1 MMPCPTDDRQQGEEE
16 FISVGMD
23 FYLIILER
31 ECQTLIRKQSNQG
44 AMLLGDVKVLLFGK
58 LQHRTFGEHI
68 KTPLTDESFLPGI
81 LSEEKI
87 KHDTCYRNK

>member
-1 MMPCPTDDRQQGEEE
+1 
-16 FISVGMD
+16 
-23 FYLIILER
+23 
-31 ECQTLIRKQSNQG
+31 
-44 AMLLGDVKVLLFGK
+44 MLLGDVKVLLFGK